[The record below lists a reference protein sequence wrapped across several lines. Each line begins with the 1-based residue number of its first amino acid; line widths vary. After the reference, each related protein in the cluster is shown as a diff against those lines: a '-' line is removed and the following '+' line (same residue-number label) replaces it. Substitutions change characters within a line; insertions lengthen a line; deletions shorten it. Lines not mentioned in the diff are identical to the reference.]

1 MPVRKKK
8 QRQPDEETTADNK
21 TAAVNP
27 SAHDMVS
34 TVMHEMD
41 SPANQDESPAEEKE
55 QDSRRPDRKGPGA
68 RRTDPVGIAAG
79 VCLFGG
85 EGGRPLL
92 GALGLLEPRRD
103 PRRRTP
109 RRSGESI
116 DGRRPR
122 GNRR

>member
-1 MPVRKKK
+1 MPDRKKRVTQLDK
-8 QRQPDEETTADNK
+8 EAPADPK

-34 TVMHEMD
+34 TVMRETD
-41 SPANQDESPAEEKE
+41 SQANKNETPAEEEE
-55 QDSRRPDRKGPGA
+55 QDSRRTDRKGPGV
-68 RRTDPVGIAAG
+68 RRNDPVGIAAG

-103 PRRRTP
+103 PRIRNP
-109 RRSGESI
+109 RRGGETSER
-116 DGRRPR
+116 RRPR
-122 GNRR
+122 GTGR